1 MSIIRAEH
9 LGFNYVKY
17 SDSNE
22 SEETVRAVENVDFE
36 VEKGEFIA
44 ILGHNGS
51 GKSTLAKH
59 INALLIPSEGTMWVD
74 GINTSD
80 FQIHETRH
88 IIRILLEF
96 FEGITQLWFLVD
108 GFQTGTALLRAYDFA
123 CQVRF
128 SLDGRIGPYEEN
140 LRPVFIRPGKEDI
153 LFPFRCNRQA
163 IPDGIDFL
171 AVQFRFF
178 AVPVYRFEFYFNAQ
192 AFGRFFCHI
201 DIKADEFPAFIVKSE
216 RREIVIETDD
226 DFIFFS

>member
-1 MSIIRAEH
+1 MHVFQHFIQFCLQCRIVLAHADATGDIRISYIDDAEVRLVLLH
-9 LGFNYVKY
+9 KISGCRLGY
-17 SDSNE
+17 D
-22 SEETVRAVENVDFE
+22 
-36 VEKGEFIA
+36 
-44 ILGHNGS
+44 
-51 GKSTLAKH
+51 
-59 INALLIPSEGTMWVD
+59 D

-178 AVPVYRFEFYFNAQ
+178 AVPSLSV
-192 AFGRFFCHI
+192 
-201 DIKADEFPAFIVKSE
+201 
-216 RREIVIETDD
+216 
-226 DFIFFS
+226 